1 MVWDLD
7 QNEKPSRDP
16 VTTYGPFAC
25 RAIPKIIRKELKGKS
40 LIVFSGG
47 LPRSSGSDKYTVS
60 VIHDDQHVA
69 FDFTS
74 KVRIGLSTCFCKKQK
89 KNRKKTHTKSVHF
102 LSKIGLFP
110 RQMAHQNSDTEE
122 ETFGNEVFV
131 TNLCVKLIFFFGRQF
146 DACVFDL
153 SPS

>member
-89 KNRKKTHTKSVHF
+89 KKQKKNPHEVGAF
-102 LSKIGLFP
+102 LKQNWFVSTLDGTSKF
-110 RQMAHQNSDTEE
+110 
-122 ETFGNEVFV
+122 
-131 TNLCVKLIFFFGRQF
+131 
-146 DACVFDL
+146 
-153 SPS
+153 